1 MINMKTVL
9 ITGSAS
15 GIGKETALLFANKG
29 WNTIATV
36 KNPDN
41 SEELTAIQNIH
52 VYQMDVRDKQSIE
65 SCINRVIQKFGKIDV
80 IVNNAGI
87 YTINPLEVTPDETI
101 KNIINTNI
109 SGVINVTKALLPH
122 FRENKAGIVINIS
135 SIAGRAT
142 FPFQSVYHTS
152 KWAIEGFSEGL
163 YYELEP
169 LNIKVKIVEPGVVKT
184 NIYNSVMQLKLD
196 DYPQE
201 YHQNFKNGHSSLMN
215 NLKKGYE
222 PILDAQTIYKAVTDN
237 KNKLRYT
244 TDAQTRFALLLNSV
258 LPLSIFRKII
268 NKTSR
273 ISLAQYK

>member
-1 MINMKTVL
+1 MKTVL